1 MSYYVIFFICV
12 STHCTTI
19 FLINYSVTDAYKF
32 LTNNN
37 IVQFLYLAIFIFAHY
52 KSSLKYEICNISR
65 NNRKNNQL
73 AERLIKRTCF
83 LVIDQQCVEAHISK
97 RTYK

>member
-1 MSYYVIFFICV
+1 MCLNTLHNNISHKLFCD
-12 STHCTTI
+12 C
-19 FLINYSVTDAYKF
+19 AYKF

-37 IVQFLYLAIFIFAHY
+37 IVQFLYLAIFIFAYY

-73 AERLIKRTCF
+73 AERLIKRT
-83 LVIDQQCVEAHISK
+83 I
-97 RTYK
+97 